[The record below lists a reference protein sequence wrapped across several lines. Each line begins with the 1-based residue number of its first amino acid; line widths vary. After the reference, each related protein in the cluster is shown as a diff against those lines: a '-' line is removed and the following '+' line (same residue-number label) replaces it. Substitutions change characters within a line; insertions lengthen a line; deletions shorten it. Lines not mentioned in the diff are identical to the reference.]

1 MKKREP
7 IRQGEEK
14 FFLKNGDSYA
24 LVRPGKWDIF
34 LSFLSAHRPTRA
46 HHQMWMFSTSLV
58 PIRPFSNRPT
68 NFFVTHVQF
77 AYGSLILSNF
87 CNSSMYA

>member
-34 LSFLSAHRPTRA
+34 FVVPKRP
-46 HHQMWMFSTSLV
+46 STNPGPPPNVDVL
-58 PIRPFSNRPT
+58 
-68 NFFVTHVQF
+68 NFP
-77 AYGSLILSNF
+77 
-87 CNSSMYA
+87 SSI